1 MRRDKWILYSI
12 WLFTVGL
19 LIVFVPKN
27 RLREGFLAFFI
38 KQSLTWV
45 FGLLVAEK
53 GLIKYP
59 VRLFK
64 KANKSS
70 FSYEYFFYPASCVLF
85 NLYYPEQKKF
95 WIKAIYNILYTGLLT
110 GIEVL
115 AEKYTKLIK
124 YVKWKWYWSF
134 LTIWLTNYT
143 SHLFYRWFFKV
154 GQKN

>member
-1 MRRDKWILYSI
+1 MKRDKWILYGI
-12 WLFTVGL
+12 WLFAAML
-19 LIVFVPKN
+19 LIIFVPKH
-27 RLREGFLAFFI
+27 RLRKAFLAFFI
-38 KQSLTWV
+38 KQSLTLV

-95 WIKAIYNILYTGLLT
+95 WIRAIYNVFYTGLLT
-110 GIEVL
+110 GIEAL
-115 AEKYTKLIK
+115 AEKYTNLIK

-134 LTIWLTNYT
+134 LTIWLTNYA